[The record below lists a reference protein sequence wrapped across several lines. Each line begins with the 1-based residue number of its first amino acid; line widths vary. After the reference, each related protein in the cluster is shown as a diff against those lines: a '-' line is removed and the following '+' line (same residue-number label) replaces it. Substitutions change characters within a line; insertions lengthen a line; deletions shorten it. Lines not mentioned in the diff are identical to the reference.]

1 MLSYQQLSRKPGAFK
16 SITGISPDEF
26 QALLAE
32 VAPRYRAAEQK
43 RFARQERQRAP
54 GGGLKSRHDL
64 AERLLMTMVWLRLYL
79 TCEAVG
85 VLFGVDKSTV
95 SRHTG
100 PILRILCDLG
110 VDTLGWPEE
119 AQALV
124 ATTDPPSDSS
134 GGAAP
139 SEPNDGDPPS
149 VKRPDGADLVAI
161 IDATEQRIE
170 RSHDFAT
177 QKAHYSGKKKA
188 HTRKTQLTVNE
199 QGRIR
204 DVSHSVPGSLHDIN
218 LFRQSGTLERLPP
231 EITVMADSGY
241 QGIQDDMPD
250 RSVAL
255 PYRASRGHPLIPEQ
269 KLHNHDI
276 SSIRV
281 VVENTIAAL
290 KHFRSLADVFR
301 HAVDRYDNVILA
313 IVGIVNRR
321 LDKRLARVVAT

>member
-1 MLSYQQLSRKPGAFK
+1 MLNYEQLSRKSGAFK
-16 SITGISPDEF
+16 SLIGITPDEF

-32 VAPRYRAAEQK
+32 VGPRYLAAEQK
-43 RFARQERQRAP
+43 RLAGQERQRAP
-54 GGGLKSRHDL
+54 GGGLKSRHGL
-64 AERLLMTMVWLRLYL
+64 TERLLMTMVWLRLYL

-100 PILRILCDLG
+100 PILHILSDIG
-110 VDTLGWPEE
+110 VDTLGWSEE
-119 AQALV
+119 AQAPV
-124 ATTDPPSDSS
+124 ITTDQTLDSS
-134 GGAAP
+134 DCAVP
-139 SEPNDGDPPS
+139 SEPNEGAPAS
-149 VKRPDGADLVAI
+149 VIGSYAADMVAI

-170 RSHDFAT
+170 RSHNYAI
-177 QKAHYSGKKKA
+177 QKEHYSGKKKA

-204 DVSHSVPGSLHDIN
+204 DVSNSVPGSLHDIS
-218 LFRQSGTLERLPP
+218 LLRQSGTLERLPP

-241 QGIQDDMPD
+241 QGIQDELPE

-276 SSIRV
+276 SAIRV

-301 HAVDRYDNVILA
+301 HAVERYDHVILA

-321 LDKRLARVVAT
+321 LDKRLARLAAA